1 MCNRVKVKV
10 YERDC
15 DVAER
20 TLERKLEE
28 RRHKSGTV
36 PGEFNAGE
44 VWVTPISSS
53 INKGRM
59 LDSAFSKGLLAFSF
73 V

>member
-1 MCNRVKVKV
+1 MTDGHKPHAINKIVKVNV
-10 YERDC
+10 YEWDC

-28 RRHKSGTV
+28 QGYKSGTV

-44 VWVTPISSS
+44 VLSLPFPH
-53 INKGRM
+53 
-59 LDSAFSKGLLAFSF
+59 L
-73 V
+73 

>member
-1 MCNRVKVKV
+1 MNDEDKPHAINNRVKVKV

-28 RRHKSGTV
+28 RRYKSGTV

-44 VWVTPISSS
+44 VWS
-53 INKGRM
+53 
-59 LDSAFSKGLLAFSF
+59 LLFPHL
-73 V
+73 